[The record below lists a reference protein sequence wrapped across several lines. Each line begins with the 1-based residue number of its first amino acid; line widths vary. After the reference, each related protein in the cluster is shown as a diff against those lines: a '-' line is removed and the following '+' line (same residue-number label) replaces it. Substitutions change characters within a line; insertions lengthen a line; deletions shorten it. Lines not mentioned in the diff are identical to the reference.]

1 MSDTPSLQS
10 DLRAITAL
18 NQHDVDA
25 VLASDIDALFS
36 QWSDDFVVIPSA
48 GPIVRGRRA
57 NVEAV
62 RNSLEQI
69 RAFEPVEFVVDF
81 AEITVVGHYAF
92 EWGTFRGISRPRAG
106 GEAVSYK
113 GKLLRI
119 LQRQA
124 DGSWKMHRTMTTN
137 DPAFQ

>member
-1 MSDTPSLQS
+1 MADMPSLES

-36 QWSDDFVVIPSA
+36 QWTDDFVVIPSA

-62 RNSLEQI
+62 RNGMEQI
-69 RAFEPVEFVVDF
+69 RAFEQVEFVVDF
-81 AEITVVGHYAF
+81 AEITVVGDYAF
-92 EWGTFRGISRPRAG
+92 EWGTFRGTSRPRAG
-106 GEAVSYK
+106 GRSGV
-113 GKLLRI
+113 

-124 DGSWKMHRTMTTN
+124 AAHS
-137 DPAFQ
+137 PAPARPVLEDAPHHDH